1 MQLQRLVANKLAT
14 SFVALSA
21 IIVLVLAGPT
31 QTRAETDEQEARTF
45 IEGLAE
51 EAIGAL
57 TDPNAARE
65 QRQQRARHL
74 LNDNFAL
81 QTIGRFVLGRY
92 WRVATPQEQKEYL
105 DLFEQ
110 LIIVTYVDRFSQ
122 YSGEKLTV
130 TGSSK
135 TGGSGDV
142 IVFSEISRPG
152 GGPVEVGWRVR
163 SRDGKMQIVDVY
175 VERVSMGITQRD
187 EFASIIQNNGGK
199 VSSLLDEMRK
209 RIAISS

>member
-1 MQLQRLVANKLAT
+1 MQLQRLVAKNLAAY
-14 SFVALSA
+14 FVALFA
-21 IIVLVLAGPT
+21 IVLSVVAGPT
-31 QTRAETDEQEARTF
+31 PTRAETDEQEARAF

-57 TDPNAARE
+57 TDPNASRE
-65 QRQQRARHL
+65 QRKQRARHL

-187 EFASIIQNNGGK
+187 EFASIIQNSGGK
-199 VSSLLDEMRK
+199 VSSLLEEMRK
-209 RIAISS
+209 RVETSS

>member
-1 MQLQRLVANKLAT
+1 MLVQRLVADRT
-14 SFVALSA
+14 SSSLVALLA
-21 IIVLVLAGPT
+21 IVFSVFAGPALL
-31 QTRAETDEQEARTF
+31 RAETNEKEAKAF

-51 EAIGAL
+51 EAIDAL
-57 TDPNAARE
+57 TDPNASRD
-65 QRQQRARHL
+65 QRKQRAQHL
-74 LNDNFAL
+74 LDDNFAL

-92 WRVATPQEQKEYL
+92 WRVASPVQQAEYL
-105 DLFEQ
+105 KLFEQ

-122 YSGEKLTV
+122 YSGEKLSV
-130 TGSSK
+130 TGATQ
-135 TGGSGDV
+135 TGGKGDV

-187 EFASIIQNNGGK
+187 EFASIIQNSGGK
-199 VSSLLDEMRK
+199 VSSLLEEMRK
-209 RIAISS
+209 RVQTSS